1 MMTRRNIVYI
11 AGSLFI
17 ALFVI
22 IYGISTMPSRL
33 LKERNDA
40 YLKMAGGYNVFL
52 HLPRADARWDT
63 FVSPSPDL
71 MYSVLVFDT
80 GEHPLVVEFPP
91 YPGYWVNQMVAENTD
106 SFAYI
111 GNRTEGDRGVKI
123 LLYSD
128 ATPAFEDPGEVTMF
142 KTPSVTGTFLLRY
155 LIKSDDDVKK
165 IEEIRSTIRAYSYMD
180 TSK

>member
-1 MMTRRNIVYI
+1 MMIKRNVVYI

-22 IYGISTMPSRL
+22 VYGISTMPSRL
-33 LKERNDA
+33 LKVRNEA

-71 MYSVLVFDT
+71 MYSVLVFNT
-80 GEHPLVVEFPP
+80 GEHPIVVEFPP
-91 YPGYWVNQMVAENTD
+91 HPGYWVNQMVADNTD

-111 GNRTEGDRGVKI
+111 GNRTECDRGVTI

-128 ATPAFEDPGEVTMF
+128 ATPAFEDPGRFKMF
-142 KTPSVTGTFLLRY
+142 QSPSVTGTFLLRY
-155 LIKSDDDVKK
+155 LVKSDDDVRS
-165 IEEIRSTIRAYSYMD
+165 IERLREKIRSYPYAGL
-180 TSK
+180 KP